1 MTMIFDKYDRCYE
14 EGIRIG
20 FCRKGERCRGENL
33 VRVGLNVTAT
43 AVTISAKERRIKMDD
58 KKVTLPDGTVVDEAT
73 IKNFEG
79 NKEEGK

>member
-1 MTMIFDKYDRCYE
+1 MTNMTVAMKKALESDSAEKVSVVAA
-14 EGIRIG
+14 
-20 FCRKGERCRGENL
+20 KNL